1 MIKASG
7 YELTPLGYLLLA
19 RVELIADEE
28 RP

>member
-7 YELTPLGYLLLA
+7 CELTPLGYLLLA
-19 RVELIADEE
+19 RVELISDDE